1 MKKLSSAVLVFLLT
15 WTTACG
21 SKPLDQSSAAVQPN
35 GGQATQTGNQ
45 DGWSLTVNNAQDL
58 PSCTTETEGRMAFI
72 KLSSQFMACNGGAW
86 SQIAPLGS
94 SAKPTLINTVDEP
107 AGANCLSGGVG
118 IRSGED
124 TNGSGVLDPN
134 EGGAARYVC
143 NGTNGMSI
151 AGVWK
156 YTNSDPEDSE
166 MIGEVSSSWEMY
178 LTDIQL
184 VKFSNGGGFIS
195 VAGVYV
201 SGTVPAS
208 GSIVNYYDEH
218 WSYSAFLE
226 PKTDLQVVKF
236 KSQASSN
243 RIVALGVNLSKPTMI
258 SASVFDNATS
268 VSGVSYFDLW
278 KAQ

>member
-45 DGWSLTVNNAQDL
+45 DGWSLTVNNVQDL

-94 SAKPTLINTVDEP
+94 TTKPTLINTVDEP

-156 YTNSDPEDSE
+156 FSTSTPGVLQS
-166 MIGEVSSSWEMY
+166 IGEISSVWEMY
-178 LTDIQL
+178 MTDIQL
-184 VKFSNGGGFIS
+184 VKFSNGSGFIS
-195 VAGVYV
+195 A
-201 SGTVPAS
+201 SGIYLSTAYPDS
-208 GSIVNYYDEH
+208 GSIYSVYDEH

-236 KSQASSN
+236 KSQAVDN
-243 RIVALGVNLSKPTMI
+243 RIVAVGVKLSTPTTI
-258 SASVFDNATS
+258 TASVFDSGVS
-268 VSGVSYFDLW
+268 VSGVSTFTLS